1 MIKVYFS
8 LCNTEE
14 NGTSIIPNLLH
25 VKRRISMI
33 LSETFKK
40 KKETGKDRLG

>member
-8 LCNTEE
+8 LCNIEE

-25 VKRRISMI
+25 VK
-33 LSETFKK
+33 
-40 KKETGKDRLG
+40 GAYP